1 MQHSAKEPITYV
13 SDRRRAQNQGEGS
26 ALMESQEKELR
37 LISQELHD
45 DLGQRLALL
54 QMQISQLEH
63 QCESGDIVT
72 GLRTLRESVD
82 EMDRDLHRICYRLYP
97 VILDQL
103 GLTVA
108 LEALCR
114 EFSKFSGIP
123 TTFINDES
131 LPKHLA
137 RDVSLCLYRL
147 VQEALHNVSKHSGA
161 RWATVTLR
169 GSTSALEVEVKDSG
183 NGFDPDALQAER
195 GLGLASMEQRVQR
208 IGGRYDIC
216 SRPGLGTA
224 VKAVLPDLHHRMTE
238 RKLG

>member
-1 MQHSAKEPITYV
+1 MQHSAKEPITCV
-13 SDRRRAQNQGEGS
+13 SDRRRGQNPSEGN
-26 ALMESQEKELR
+26 ALIEAQEKELR

-63 QCESGDIVT
+63 KCESGDIVK
-72 GLRTLRESVD
+72 GLRILRESVD

-97 VILDQL
+97 AILDQL

-108 LEALCR
+108 LEAFCR
-114 EFSKFSGIP
+114 EFSKFSGIR
-123 TTFINDES
+123 TTFINNEN

-147 VQEALHNVSKHSGA
+147 VQEALNNVSKHSGA
-161 RWATVTLR
+161 KWATVTLR
-169 GSTSALEVEVKDSG
+169 GSMSALEVEVKDSG
-183 NGFDPDALQAER
+183 NGFDPDALQGKR
-195 GLGLASMEQRVQR
+195 GLGLTSMEQRVLR
-208 IGGRYDIC
+208 IGGRYDIR

-224 VKAVLPDLHHRMTE
+224 VKAVLPDRLYKMME
-238 RKLG
+238 KELG